1 MKANTRASPSRISIL
16 PDGGTGREPK
26 WERRDRKRASAE
38 RILPCFTESENLNE
52 PFRELRQS
60 NSTSVAC
67 LADAQV
73 FSEFR
78 RSLDSGWD
86 TIVRQSHHRPEH
98 LLTFP
103 AGVPLPAA

>member
-1 MKANTRASPSRISIL
+1 M
-16 PDGGTGREPK
+16 G
-26 WERRDRKRASAE
+26 AE
-38 RILPCFTESENLNE
+38 RSEEGVSREDSSCFTESENLNE
-52 PFRELRQS
+52 HFVSSGGKFHLCSLSPRF
-60 NSTSVAC
+60 
-67 LADAQV
+67 QV